1 MDSQKFPKELGGDL
15 GNRTFLD
22 ILLKSP
28 DIVEF
33 VDSLWVEEKTTG
45 IFKNFYEYIKFMLQN
60 PLVKSEH
67 QDRARAYVKNISNEE
82 LPSYMRKYR
91 IVQSINKLEA

>member
-15 GNRTFLD
+15 ANRTFLD

-33 VDSLWVEEKTTG
+33 VDSLWVEEKRQVFLR
-45 IFKNFYEYIKFMLQN
+45 IFMSILNSCCRIHLLKASTKIGQEHMSKTFQM
-60 PLVKSEH
+60 KSYH
-67 QDRARAYVKNISNEE
+67 
-82 LPSYMRKYR
+82 LT
-91 IVQSINKLEA
+91 